1 MINFK
6 QLEVD
11 EMLQRAE
18 EYCLVDVRTEA
29 EFIEGSI
36 PSSIN
41 LPLFNEEERERI
53 GIIYAKSRVAAK
65 FMAMDF
71 AGPKIPRFVR
81 SICRHSQGKPLL
93 ILCWRGGM
101 RSHATVEFLNMV
113 GMEAAQLRGGYH
125 QYRRHIYQQLQEY
138 KLESAVIVLKGR
150 SGTGKTEILR
160 LLAQQGYPVLDLEGL
175 ARHRGSSFGD
185 WEGKKPQSQKNFDS
199 HLLEK
204 LQDLWDSPYILLE
217 GESRRIGN
225 ICLPEFLFAAM
236 QKAPVFEIYGS
247 LPRRTERILR
257 DYTPASPEARVN
269 TYLALSRL
277 EGILSK
283 GLFDELKQCLDAENY
298 ARFVE
303 LILVRHYDRLYEHK
317 LPGKQVLARVNS
329 DDTEN
334 AVAEIAALLEG

>member
-1 MINFK
+1 
-6 QLEVD
+6 
-11 EMLQRAE
+11 MLQSDKG
-18 EYCLVDVRTEA
+18 YCLVDVRTKT
-29 EFIEGSI
+29 EFLEGSI
-36 PSSIN
+36 PGSIN
-41 LPLFNEEERERI
+41 IPLFDEEERARI
-53 GIIYAKSRVAAK
+53 GRVYSQNRRAAK
-65 FMAMDF
+65 FLAMDF
-71 AGPKIPRFVR
+71 AGPKIPKFVR
-81 SICRHSQGKPLL
+81 SICRRCQGKPLL

-113 GMEAAQLRGGYH
+113 GLEAAQLRGGYH
-125 QYRRHIYQQLQEY
+125 QYRKHIYQQLQVY
-138 KLESAVIVLKGR
+138 KLESQVIVLKGR

-160 LLAQQGYPVLDLEGL
+160 LLGQQGYPVLDLEGL

-185 WEGKKPQSQKNFDS
+185 WEDEKPQSQKNFDS
-199 HLLEK
+199 LLLEK
-204 LQDLWDSPYILLE
+204 LQALRDSPYILLE

-225 ICLPEFLFAAM
+225 ICLPKFLFTAM

-257 DYTPASPEARVN
+257 DYAPRSCEARVN

-283 GLFDELKQCLDAENY
+283 GLFTELKQCLDAEDY

-303 LILVRHYDRLYEHK
+303 LILVKHYDRLYEHK

-329 DDTEN
+329 DETDK
-334 AVAEIAALLEG
+334 AAAAIAALLEA

>member
-1 MINFK
+1 MLNFK
-6 QLEVD
+6 QLEVKD
-11 EMLQRAE
+11 LLQKKQ
-18 EYCLVDVRTEA
+18 EYCLVDVRTKT

-36 PSSIN
+36 PGSIN
-41 LPLFNEEERERI
+41 IPLFDEEERARI
-53 GIIYAKSRVAAK
+53 GVTYAKNRKAAK
-65 FMAMDF
+65 FLAMDF
-71 AGPKIPRFVR
+71 AGPKIPKFVR
-81 SICRHSQGKPLL
+81 SICRHSQNKPLL

-101 RSHATVEFLNMV
+101 RSHAAVEFLNMV
-113 GMEAAQLRGGYH
+113 GMEAVQLRGGYH

-138 KLESAVIVLKGR
+138 KLESQVIVLKGK

-185 WEGKKPQSQKNFDS
+185 WEGERPESQKNFDS
-199 HLLEK
+199 LLLEQLK
-204 LQDLWDSPYILLE
+204 GLRDSSYILLE
-217 GESRRIGN
+217 GESRRIGC

-236 QKAPVFEIYGS
+236 QKAPVIEIEGS

-257 DYTPASPEARVN
+257 DYAPASCEARLN

-283 GLFDELKQCLDAENY
+283 GLFRELKQCLDAEDY

-303 LILVRHYDRLYEHK
+303 LILVKHYDRLYEHK
-317 LPGKQVLARVNS
+317 LPGKQVLAKVNS
-329 DDTEN
+329 DETEK